1 MKISI
6 NLLQTSFHLLWIS
19 RGSMS
24 SGKSRY
30 MDSGSSNDRYSD
42 RPLSSSSSAW
52 GNPNNGPPSSVKT
65 FSGMPSTT
73 GNDLWSQINKQ
84 PPTDNGN
91 WNRSIEHQH
100 QDRYDRT
107 YNERKSSQ
115 YMDGPS
121 VGSGGSGGGGRPSS
135 FIANSRPQDRYNSNS
150 MSSRFD
156 SVRF

>member
-1 MKISI
+1 
-6 NLLQTSFHLLWIS
+6 
-19 RGSMS
+19 MS

-30 MDSGSSNDRYSD
+30 MDSTSSNERYSD
-42 RPLSSSSSAW
+42 RPISSSSSAW
-52 GNPNNGPPSSVKT
+52 GNPNNGPPASVKP
-65 FSGMPSTT
+65 FVGMPSAT
-73 GNDLWSQINKQ
+73 GNDPWNQINKQ

-115 YMDGPS
+115 YMDG
-121 VGSGGSGGGGRPSS
+121 VGSGVGSSGGGRPSS
-135 FIANSRPQDRYNSNS
+135 FIANSRPGQDRYNSNS

-156 SVRF
+156 SGRF

>member
-1 MKISI
+1 
-6 NLLQTSFHLLWIS
+6 
-19 RGSMS
+19 MS

-30 MDSGSSNDRYSD
+30 MDSGSSNERYSD

-52 GNPNNGPPSSVKT
+52 GNPNNGLPSSVKA
-65 FSGMPSTT
+65 FVGMPSGT

-84 PPTDNGN
+84 PPSDNGN
-91 WNRSIEHQH
+91 WNRSIDHQN

-121 VGSGGSGGGGRPSS
+121 IGSGGGGGGTGGGSGVTGRPSS

-156 SVRF
+156 GVRF

>member
-1 MKISI
+1 
-6 NLLQTSFHLLWIS
+6 
-19 RGSMS
+19 MS

-30 MDSGSSNDRYSD
+30 MDGGSSNERYSD

-52 GNPNNGPPSSVKT
+52 GNPNNGPPSSVKP
-65 FSGMPSTT
+65 FVGMPSAA

-91 WNRSIEHQH
+91 WNRSIEHQ
-100 QDRYDRT
+100 DRYDRT

-115 YMDGPS
+115 YVDGSS
-121 VGSGGSGGGGRPSS
+121 VGSGGGGRPSS

-156 SVRF
+156 SGRF

>member
-1 MKISI
+1 
-6 NLLQTSFHLLWIS
+6 
-19 RGSMS
+19 MS

-52 GNPNNGPPSSVKT
+52 GNPNNVPPVKP
-65 FSGMPSTT
+65 FVMPSAS

-84 PPTDNGN
+84 PPTDNNN

-107 YNERKSSQ
+107 YNERN
-115 YMDGPS
+115 GGG
-121 VGSGGSGGGGRPSS
+121 GSGGGGGGGRPSS
-135 FIANSRPQDRYNSNS
+135 FIANSRPQDRYNSN

-156 SVRF
+156 SGRF